1 MYILL
6 FSPHNKG
13 IFCTYFAFCFVLCLF
28 LRTNCGSGLKRY
40 ISALINHIRTF
51 LGKEKLVEFVCY
63 TFMAFR
69 LADCCVYA

>member
-28 LRTNCGSGLKRY
+28 LRTFANDHW
-40 ISALINHIRTF
+40 HIPQGRAGVTF
-51 LGKEKLVEFVCY
+51 EGKI
-63 TFMAFR
+63 
-69 LADCCVYA
+69 

>member
-1 MYILL
+1 MSLMIAAL
-6 FSPHNKG
+6 FD
-13 IFCTYFAFCFVLCLF
+13 
-28 LRTNCGSGLKRY
+28 LRKLMLPFSLYCY